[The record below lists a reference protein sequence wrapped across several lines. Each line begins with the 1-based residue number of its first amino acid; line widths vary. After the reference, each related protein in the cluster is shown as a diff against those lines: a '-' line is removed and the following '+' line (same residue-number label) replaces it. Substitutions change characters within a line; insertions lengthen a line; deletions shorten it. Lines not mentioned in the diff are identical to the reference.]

1 MAPADATVVAI
12 AARQQGMVSA
22 SQLVA
27 AGFDS
32 RAVARRCASGWF
44 TRRHRGVYQ
53 VGPIAGPLAAEAAA
67 LLACGKRA
75 VLSHRTA
82 AALMGLR
89 TRAQGEPVEVIVL
102 GRTSTAH
109 RGVLPHRVRSLAVED
124 VGRLH
129 GLPITSPARTLLDV
143 ASSMPVAELARLV
156 EEAQLQ
162 RQATRAALLRAVER
176 GHGRPGAPRLRAVL
190 RADEEPAVTRSEAER
205 RLLVLIRAARLAAPR
220 TNARVGRYEVDL
232 LWPRQRLVVEV
243 DGFAYHSSRT
253 AFERDRRRD
262 AELQAWGYRVLRITW
277 RRLVAE
283 PNAVVAQLAALLSA
297 ATPA

>member
-44 TRRHRGVYQ
+44 ARRHRGVYQ

-129 GLPITSPARTLLDV
+129 GLPITSP
-143 ASSMPVAELARLV
+143 LARCSTSPPRCPSLNS
-156 EEAQLQ
+156 
-162 RQATRAALLRAVER
+162 
-176 GHGRPGAPRLRAVL
+176 HGWSRRPSRNARPLAPLCSGRSNVGTAGPGRRDSAPSCV
-190 RADEEPAVTRSEAER
+190 PTRSPR
-205 RLLVLIRAARLAAPR
+205 SRA
-220 TNARVGRYEVDL
+220 
-232 LWPRQRLVVEV
+232 
-243 DGFAYHSSRT
+243 
-253 AFERDRRRD
+253 RRRS
-262 AELQAWGYRVLRITW
+262 GV
-277 RRLVAE
+277 
-283 PNAVVAQLAALLSA
+283 S
-297 ATPA
+297 